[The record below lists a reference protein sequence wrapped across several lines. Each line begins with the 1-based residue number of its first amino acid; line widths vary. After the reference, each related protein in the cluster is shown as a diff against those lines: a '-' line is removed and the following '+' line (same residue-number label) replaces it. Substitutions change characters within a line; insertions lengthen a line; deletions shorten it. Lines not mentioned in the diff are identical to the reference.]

1 LLSHLVVTVN
11 APDRPGIVH
20 RVTEVLVSHGGNVEE
35 ARMARLGGEFA
46 AILLVAVPTAN
57 LAGLESDLADLE
69 RENLRATSRP
79 TTKTVGAFQGY
90 VPYELLLSGADH
102 HGILHEVA
110 DFLASE
116 GINIES
122 LDTEVT
128 NAPVTGVALFS
139 MRAIL
144 QSPPTVTFG
153 ELRRK
158 LAEVA
163 DELGVDIEL
172 KFA

>member
-1 LLSHLVVTVN
+1 MLSHLVLTVN
-11 APDRPGIVH
+11 APDRPGIVQ
-20 RVTEVLVSHGGNVEE
+20 RVTEVLVAHGGNVEE

-46 AILLVAVPTAN
+46 AILLVSVPTAN
-57 LAGLESDLADLE
+57 LPVLEADLASLE
-69 RENLRATSRP
+69 RENLRAVARS
-79 TTKTVGAFQGY
+79 TTKTVEPFQGY

-139 MRAIL
+139 MRAVL
-144 QSPPTVTFG
+144 QAPPTLSFG

-158 LAEVA
+158 LEEIA

>member
-1 LLSHLVVTVN
+1 VLSHLVLTVN

-20 RVTEVLVSHGGNVEE
+20 RVTEVLVAHGGNVEE

-46 AILLVAVPTAN
+46 AILLVSVPEGNRTD
-57 LAGLESDLADLE
+57 LEADLAALE
-69 RENLRATSRP
+69 RETLRVSSHT
-79 TTKTVGAFQGY
+79 TTKAAEPFRGY
-90 VPYELLLSGADH
+90 VPYELVLSGADH
-102 HGILHEVA
+102 QGILHEVA

-116 GINIES
+116 GINIQS
-122 LDTEVT
+122 LDTQVT

-139 MRAIL
+139 MRAVL
-144 QSPPTVTFG
+144 QAPPAVSFG

-158 LAEVA
+158 LEEIA